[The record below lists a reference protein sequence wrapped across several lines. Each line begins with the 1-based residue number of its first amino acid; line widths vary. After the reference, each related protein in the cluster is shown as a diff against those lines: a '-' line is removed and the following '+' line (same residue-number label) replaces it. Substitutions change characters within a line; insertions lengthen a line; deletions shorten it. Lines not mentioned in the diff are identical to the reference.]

1 MDDIKQI
8 DTGTLRT
15 WLEEGKKIS
24 ILDIRPIKER
34 LHSLIPGSIHVD
46 VYDKLKQN
54 DSSAFD
60 GLHLDRS
67 IPVITF
73 CAGGETSLIA
83 SEMLIKKGYNAFS
96 LEGGLNKWN
105 E

>member
-8 DTGTLRT
+8 DTNTLRT
-15 WLEEGKKIS
+15 WLEEGKEVS

-46 VYDKLKQN
+46 VYTKLKLN
-54 DSSAFD
+54 DSTAFD
-60 GLHLDRS
+60 CLHLDRS
-67 IPVITF
+67 VPVVTY
-73 CAGGETSLIA
+73 CAAGKTSLIA
-83 SEMLIKKGYNAFS
+83 SEMLIQKGYNAFS

>member
-1 MDDIKQI
+1 MGDIKQI

-15 WLEEGKKIS
+15 WLKEGKKVS
-24 ILDIRPIKER
+24 VLDIRPINER

-60 GLHLDRS
+60 GLYLDRS
-67 IPVITF
+67 IPVVTY
-73 CAGGETSLIA
+73 CAGGKTSSIA
-83 SEMLIKKGYNAFS
+83 TAMLVKKGYNAFS